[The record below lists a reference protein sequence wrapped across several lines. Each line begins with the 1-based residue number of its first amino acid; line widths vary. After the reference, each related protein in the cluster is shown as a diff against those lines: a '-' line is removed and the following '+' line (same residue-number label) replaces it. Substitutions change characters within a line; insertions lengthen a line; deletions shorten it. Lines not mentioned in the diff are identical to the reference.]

1 MPPKK
6 KNKELDDLD
15 IVYINAPPAT
25 GSAERASPGL
35 MHSHAS
41 PGLMHS
47 HASRRRDEIEFAE
60 TKEVYDF
67 IVDGKEMYFSHLL
80 RDDAERSN
88 GNTERDVAPRDDSF
102 RKLAMVPPPNNFT
115 YKRRRGQF
123 KKMLH
128 WGQLKLF
135 LSEVEFLTKVYQQ
148 RTADYEDL
156 PIICVYAGA
165 APGHHIYFLHTL
177 FPDITFELYDPN
189 SFTIKIPGKDAVARD
204 RIRTHQQFFTNEIAA
219 AYADQSAA
227 YTVFISDIRT
237 EPVTTEN
244 IRQNMSMQLEWWRL
258 MRPHLTMF
266 KFRLPWEPGQTVY
279 PDGDIYLQAFQGA
292 TSTETRLIFKRD
304 AADKIYD
311 NKIYEDALYYHN
323 VHGRTKY
330 YDFQM
335 GDLDLERDHVDNCYD
350 CVSFLYIMSQY
361 IQTIKPNPY
370 GELTRDSLFAA
381 VKDVQRSITYGRDDL
396 VSKTATS
403 FNDSLKIFRRYVYVP
418 CDNERCDVC
427 RGDEFVH
434 KKHKVSNAQ
443 HHDTVKINEIK
454 IGGSNIRNILRNHV
468 KLR

>member
-15 IVYINAPPAT
+15 IVYIDAPAT
-25 GSAERASPGL
+25 GSAERVERL
-35 MHSHAS
+35 HRYELDREHA
-41 PGLMHS
+41 L
-47 HASRRRDEIEFAE
+47 RRRDEMEFAE

-67 IVDGKEMYFSHLL
+67 IVDGKEIYFSHLL
-80 RDDAERSN
+80 RDAERSN
-88 GNTERDVAPRDDSF
+88 GANLVANGNADSF
-102 RKLAMVPPPNNFT
+102 RKLAMVPPPDNFA

-148 RTADYEDL
+148 RTEDL

-189 SFTIKIPGKDAVARD
+189 PFTIKIPGRDVVARE
-204 RIRTHQQFFTNEIAA
+204 RIRTHQQFFTNEIAS
-219 AYADQSAA
+219 AYADQTAA

-237 EPVTTEN
+237 EPATTEN

-304 AADKIYD
+304 AADKVYD

-361 IQTIKPNPY
+361 IQTIKSNHY

-418 CDNERCDVC
+418 CGNEQCDVC
-427 RGDEFVH
+427 RGDEFVR
-434 KKHKVSNAQ
+434 KGYKVSRAQ

-454 IGGSNIRNILRNHV
+454 IGGSNIRNILRNHG